1 MGRRYTRRKI
11 NELRQS
17 LLEEMKKTTQLE
29 QVIAQLKDLEPL
41 VNTLKD
47 LEPMI
52 SVLNELAP
60 RFDQIKGQVTIFNSE
75 SGLEVKSRQ
84 EQETEP
90 GINSNFHLK
99 EEVPWNPLT
108 GFQEC
113 GMPDPIFIKKGQGNY
128 VFDVGGN
135 QYLDGIS
142 TLWTI
147 KGHKLPLLE
156 EIENILPE
164 PIKNESLM
172 VLKNTLGNE
181 LARKLAETAPF
192 GLNKVFF
199 SDAHVTALE
208 IALKIAVQYWQHHD
222 YPRYTKK
229 RNFISFSQTN
239 SASQE
244 GLISPSLVFRGYQ
257 VSPPY
262 CYRCPYGFESGSCQ
276 QECLKE
282 VENIMIEHREE
293 IAALIIEPLVHC
305 SAGVI
310 ISPPGYLK
318 GIRDFCSKY
327 QILLIADETSLGLG
341 RTGTM
346 FACEQESICPD
357 ILCAAKGLTG
367 GYLPLAA
374 TLVQNNVY
382 SLITRRNTET
392 QQCFGTGNPL
402 ACALALT
409 NIAQMKQEDLFGK
422 LQRNIQFLE
431 QEIQKLHDLKY
442 VGDVRQKGYLV
453 GIELVEDKD
462 TKKRFPADRLI
473 GYQVFQEAAQQGL
486 LIYPLQDVVILMP
499 PLSMSSEELSILI
512 DIIYQAIKAI

>member
-1 MGRRYTRRKI
+1 MGRRYMRRKI
-11 NELRQS
+11 RELRQS
-17 LLEEMKKTTQLE
+17 LLEEMKKNTQLE
-29 QVIAQLKDLEPL
+29 QVIVQLKELEPL
-41 VNTLKD
+41 VNTLKE

-60 RFDQIKGQVTIFNSE
+60 RFDQIKEQVMKFNPE
-75 SGLEVKSRQ
+75 SGLEVESKQ
-84 EQETEP
+84 EQEIEP
-90 GINSNFHLK
+90 GINSSFNLE
-99 EEVPWNPLT
+99 EEVLWNPLT

-113 GMPDPIFIKKGQGNY
+113 GIPDPIIIKKGQGNC

-142 TLWTI
+142 ALWTI
-147 KGHKLPLLE
+147 MGHKLPLLE

-164 PIKNESLM
+164 PIKNE

-181 LARKLAETAPF
+181 LAQKLAEIAPV

-208 IALKIAVQYWQHHD
+208 IALKIAVQYWQNHD
-222 YPRYTKK
+222 DPRYTKK
-229 RNFISFSQTN
+229 KNFISFLQTN

-257 VSPPY
+257 VPPPY
-262 CYRCPYGFESGSCQ
+262 CYRCPYGFESDSCQ

-282 VENIMIEHREE
+282 VENIMIEHGEE

-318 GIRDFCSKY
+318 GIRDLCSKH

-346 FACEQESICPD
+346 FACEQESISPD
-357 ILCAAKGLTG
+357 ILCTAKGLTG

-382 SLITRRNTET
+382 SLITKRKTET

-422 LQRNIQFLE
+422 LQPNIEFLE

-462 TKKRFPADRLI
+462 TKKRFSSDRMI
-473 GYQVFQEAAQQGL
+473 GYHVFQEAAQKGL

-499 PLSMSSEELSILI
+499 PLSMSSEELSNLI